1 MRRLMTA
8 KSTLMSKIMDDIR
21 RVFKAVNDQSKKAEH
36 ETGITG
42 PQLWTI
48 KVIAASSPINLKDL
62 ASRMFV
68 HPATVVGIID
78 RLEAKALVTRTRS
91 KGDRRNVDID
101 LTDAGRRLVARS
113 PEVAQGLL
121 VKGLKSL
128 SASELENLADC
139 LGKLVGILHAQKLP
153 PQLMLSPEVNLP
165 RRKRKKDTN

>member
-1 MRRLMTA
+1 MTA
-8 KSTLMSKIMDDIR
+8 KSTLMSDIMDDIR
-21 RVFKAVNDQSKKAEH
+21 RVFKAVNDQSKRAEH

-48 KVIAASSPINLKDL
+48 KVIAESSPINVKDL
-62 ASRMFV
+62 ARRMFV

-78 RLEAKALVTRTRS
+78 RLEVKGLVTRTRS

-101 LTDAGRRLVARS
+101 LTDSGRELVAGS

-139 LGKLVGILHAQKLP
+139 LRKLVKILHAQRLP
-153 PQLMLSPEVNLP
+153 PQLMVSPEVNLP
-165 RRKRKKDTN
+165 RKRQKKLTD

>member
-1 MRRLMTA
+1 MTA
-8 KSTLMSKIMDDIR
+8 KSTLMSGIMDDIR
-21 RVFKAVNDQSKKAEH
+21 RVFKAVNDQSKRAEH

-48 KVIAASSPINLKDL
+48 KVITESSPINLKDL
-62 ASRMFV
+62 AGRMFV

-78 RLEAKALVTRTRS
+78 RLEAKGLVTRTRS

-101 LTDAGRRLVARS
+101 LTDSGRELVAGS

-121 VKGLKSL
+121 LKGLKSL

-139 LGKLVGILHAQKLP
+139 LGKLVKILHAQKLP
-153 PQLMLSPEVNLP
+153 PQPMLSP
-165 RRKRKKDTN
+165 

>member
-1 MRRLMTA
+1 VTA
-8 KSTLMSKIMDDIR
+8 KSILMSKIMDDIR
-21 RVFKAVNDQSKKAEH
+21 RVFRAVKDQSKRAEY

-48 KVIAASSPINLKDL
+48 KVIAACSPINLKDL

-78 RLEAKALVTRTRS
+78 RLEVKGLVTRTRS
-91 KGDRRNVDID
+91 KSDRRNVDID
-101 LTDAGRRLVARS
+101 LTDSGRALVAGS

-139 LGKLVGILHAQKLP
+139 LRKLVKILHAQRLP
-153 PQLMLSPEVNLP
+153 PQLMVSPEVNLP
-165 RRKRKKDTN
+165 RTRRKKGAD